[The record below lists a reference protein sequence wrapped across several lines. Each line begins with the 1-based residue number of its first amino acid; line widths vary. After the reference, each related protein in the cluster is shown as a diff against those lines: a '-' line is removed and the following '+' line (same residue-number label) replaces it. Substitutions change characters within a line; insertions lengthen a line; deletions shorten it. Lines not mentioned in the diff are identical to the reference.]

1 MRTVSLTVLAVLLCL
16 EFSPGIV
23 NAQNPIDARKTAAAA
38 KTHID
43 SLRSNLSLKN
53 AELTQEKKQLE
64 YEFGKASV
72 KDVVDASL
80 ELLRLNLKAGPGRH
94 ATQYDAQ
101 IAKLQEAVKQR
112 ISLGTSGENDLREVL
127 DARLDVMVAKIMLET
142 P

>member
-1 MRTVSLTVLAVLLCL
+1 MRTVSLTVLALLLCL
-16 EFSPGIV
+16 QFAPGIV
-23 NAQNPIDARKTAAAA
+23 NAQNPIEARKAAA
-38 KTHID
+38 KTLID
-43 SLRSNLSLKN
+43 SLRSRLSLKN

-64 YEFGKASV
+64 YELGKASV

>member
-1 MRTVSLTVLAVLLCL
+1 MGTFSLTVFTLLLCL
-16 EFSPGIV
+16 QFAPGIV
-23 NAQNPIDARKTAAAA
+23 NAQNPIEARKATA
-38 KTHID
+38 KTLTD
-43 SLRSNLSLKN
+43 SLRSQWSLKK

-64 YEFGKASV
+64 YELGKASV

-80 ELLRLNLKAGPGRH
+80 ELLRLKLKSGPGRH

-101 IAKLQEAVKQR
+101 IAKLQEAVNQR